1 MCKIAF
7 QNDQNT
13 IKYIKVQTEELCK
26 MAIESNPYNILFI
39 QPEMQTEEILSYYV
53 AIYSPR

>member
-7 QNDQNT
+7 Q
-13 IKYIKVQTEELCK
+13 TEELCK
-26 MAIESNPYNILFI
+26 IAVESNPYNIRFI
-39 QPEMQTEEILSYYV
+39 QHEMQTEEIWSYYV